1 MDHDPLCPAPRDWW
15 RTCVCDLLEQARADE
30 RAKVR
35 KAIVDGLKVGLPP
48 SDTRDAAVSIATF
61 AVSST

>member
-1 MDHDPLCPAPRDWW
+1 MIHDPLCHNPEPLPEGMACGWCYQ
-15 RTCVCDLLEQARADE
+15 T
-30 RAKVR
+30 AKVR